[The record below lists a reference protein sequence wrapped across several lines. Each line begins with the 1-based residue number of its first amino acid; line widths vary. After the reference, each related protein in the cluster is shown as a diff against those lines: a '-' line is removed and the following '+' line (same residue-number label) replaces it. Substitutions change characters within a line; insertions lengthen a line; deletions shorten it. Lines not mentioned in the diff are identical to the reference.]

1 MRIVVGLGGNALLR
15 RGEPPTL
22 AAQRANARSAAA
34 ALAAIRPGNELII
47 THGNGPQV
55 GSLALRDLA
64 ANPTHPTPL
73 DVLNAESEGMIGYIL
88 EQELRNALPNEHI
101 ATILT
106 TVLVDP
112 ASPAFAHPT
121 KFIGPPYDSA
131 EMQRLQ
137 QELGWSF
144 RMDGSQWRRVVAS
157 PAPLAILQIEPIRT
171 LVQTGHTVI
180 AAGGGGIPVAYDSA
194 GTLAGI
200 QAVIDKDHCSALL
213 ARELAADFL
222 LLATDV
228 SAVYEEWG
236 TTHAR
241 PIHAST
247 PEELEGH
254 HFAPGSMGPKIDAAR
269 DFATQTGKTAA
280 IGAMTELSAILRGE
294 AGTTIKRA

>member
-15 RGEPPTL
+15 RGEPSTL
-22 AAQRANARSAAA
+22 AMQRINARAAAA

-64 ANPTHPTPL
+64 ANPSHPTPL
-73 DVLNAESEGMIGYIL
+73 DVPNAESEGMIGYIL
-88 EQELRNALPNEHI
+88 EQELRNTLPRERI

-112 ASPAFAHPT
+112 TSPDFAHPT
-121 KFIGPPYDSA
+121 KFIGPLYDDTGM
-131 EMQRLQ
+131 ERLR
-137 QELGWSF
+137 QELGWEF
-144 RMDGSQWRRVVAS
+144 RKDGPQWRRVVAS
-157 PAPLAILQIEPIRT
+157 PAPLAILQIEPIRI
-171 LVQTGHTVI
+171 LVQSGHTVI

-194 GTLAGI
+194 GDLTGV

-241 PIHAST
+241 PIPSIT
-247 PEELEGH
+247 PEALEGH
-254 HFAPGSMGPKIDAAR
+254 HFPPGSMGPKIDAAR
-269 DFATQTGKTAA
+269 NFAAQTGKTAA
-280 IGAMTELSAILRGE
+280 IGAMSELSAILRGE
-294 AGTTIKRA
+294 AGTTIRRA